1 MRSLTLPLVGFFAL
15 GNFVPLWAADPL
27 VAVMPGD
34 TTFFVNLSSLTKLRG
49 AKDHPLM
56 KSLRSGEMGKVLEPM
71 LEKLAGEADAQTE
84 ALLKEETGL
93 TAEELM
99 TKFPGGAAAS
109 VKLSFKKLME
119 DGGAGNPDVGLT
131 LVADFAGDEE
141 LMAKMLN
148 AFDKLEETSSD
159 AKKKAEENTG
169 DEDEDEDEDEADDRR
184 PEANWPA
191 DYEETIT
198 EAGGAKIHEW
208 TVKDPDKMSGDNMSW
223 GVAHG
228 KAMLSIGDSDLKEV
242 AGRLA
247 TPSDP
252 GSLAATAAWKTVPD
266 ADRDADVLMGFNLEY
281 LLGEVQEGLRVQM
294 EKGQL
299 NTGGLPINPLQAW
312 VGAGLDQF
320 RMAYVSTTLEPE
332 DASMHMGLTYQE
344 KPALLKIYAA
354 KGPGTPP
361 EFVPADVQQISWGTM
376 DWGAMFDNIKE
387 LATAV
392 SPMAAG
398 GMDLGMTEL
407 KKNIGV
413 DLRADILGQ
422 MGDDLWSVSH
432 TEPGST
438 EAPDGEKE
446 QEEDD
451 ADEDEVPLGLS
462 ALALTQGQSQVMGI
476 ALRDAKAFN
485 LSLTS
490 MINTLAPGEALFE
503 DRDFMGV
510 KIHQVKGTPPN
521 MSVAWLIHRDTLIFS
536 IGKPEL
542 LEKVLGGM
550 EKKPGNPLIAE
561 PHVKAAFAKLP
572 EGGVSS
578 GYLNAGQMMDVIL
591 GTLKSVLEDQM
602 EGEAAEIM
610 KTLPDKLD
618 LPWYV
623 VTRIYLGDQAAD
635 VRLRLSAKP

>member
-1 MRSLTLPLVGFFAL
+1 MRPLTLPLVGLFAL
-15 GNFVPLWAADPL
+15 GNFMPLWAADPL
-27 VAVMPGD
+27 VAVMPED

-56 KSLRSGEMGKVLEPM
+56 KSLRSGELGKVLEPM

-99 TKFPGGAAAS
+99 TKFPGAAAAS
-109 VKLSFKKLME
+109 VKLSFKKLLE
-119 DGGAGNPDVGLT
+119 DGAGGNPDVGLT

-148 AFDKLEETSSD
+148 AFDKFEEKSSA
-159 AKKKAEENTG
+159 AKKKAAENEEDK
-169 DEDEDEDEDEADDRR
+169 DEDEDEDEPDDSR

-198 EAGGAKIHEW
+198 EADGVKIHEW
-208 TVKDPDKMSGDNMSW
+208 TVKDPDKMGGDNMSW
-223 GVAHG
+223 SVAHG

-247 TPSDP
+247 KPSDP
-252 GSLAATAAWKTVPD
+252 GSLAATGAWKTVPE
-266 ADRDADVLMGFNLEY
+266 ADRDADVLMGFNLEH

-294 EKGQL
+294 EKGKL

-320 RMAYVSTTLEPE
+320 RMAFVSTTLETE
-332 DASMHMGLTYQE
+332 DASMHMGLTYAE

-361 EFVPADVQQISWGTM
+361 DFVPADVQQISWGTM

-398 GMDLGMTEL
+398 GMDMGMAEL
-407 KKNIGV
+407 KKKIGV

-432 TEPGST
+432 TDPG
-438 EAPDGEKE
+438 AAQDPDGEKE
-446 QEEDD
+446 E
-451 ADEDEVPLGLS
+451 DEDEVPLGLS
-462 ALALTQGQSQVMGI
+462 ALALTQGQAQVAGI

-490 MINTLAPGEALFE
+490 MINTLAPGQALFE

-510 KIHQVKGTPPN
+510 KIHQIKGTPPN

-536 IGKPEL
+536 IGKSEL

-550 EKKPGNPLIAE
+550 EKKPANPLIAE

-591 GTLKSVLEDQM
+591 GALKPVLEAQA
-602 EGEAAEIM
+602 EGEAAEII
-610 KTLPDKLD
+610 KGLPDKLD

-623 VTRIYLGDQAAD
+623 VTRTYLGDQAAD

>member
-1 MRSLTLPLVGFFAL
+1 MRPLSLPLLGILTFSSLSPVLAAEPLAAILPDNSKVFF
-15 GNFVPLWAADPL
+15 NVS
-27 VAVMPGD
+27 
-34 TTFFVNLSSLTKLRG
+34 NLSKLRE
-49 AKDHPLM
+49 AKGHPLL
-56 KSLRSGEMGKVLEPM
+56 KALTNGELGKALKPVM
-71 LEKLAGEADAQTE
+71 DKLAGEVDGKTAAI
-84 ALLKEETGL
+84 LKEETGL
-93 TAEELM
+93 TMEEILA
-99 TKFPGGAAAS
+99 KFPGAAAAAVS
-109 VKLSFKKLME
+109 VSLEKLEEMSGSELPGF
-119 DGGAGNPDVGLT
+119 GAS
-131 LVADFAGDEE
+131 LVLDYTGDEE
-141 LMAKMLN
+141 LMKKILTAGDKIQRPESDKAKE
-148 AFDKLEETSSD
+148 KEEVKANED
-159 AKKKAEENTG
+159 EKEDAEEPLKPV
-169 DEDEDEDEDEADDRR
+169 AVW
-184 PEANWPA
+184 PE

-198 EAGGAKIHEW
+198 EVEGVKVYEW
-208 TVKDPDKMSGDNMSW
+208 TV
-223 GVAHG
+223 
-228 KAMLSIGDSDLKEV
+228 SDLKKTRGEALAWSV
-242 AGRLA
+242 GKGKAAFTVGKTDLKDIVTRLVKA
-247 TPSDP
+247 SSE
-252 GSLAATAAWKTVPD
+252 GSLGTTAAWKSMPSSIQD
-266 ADRDADVLMGFNLEY
+266 SDVLSGVNLES
-281 LLGEVQEGLRVQM
+281 LLGEVQEGLRIKM
-294 EKGQL
+294 EQGKL

-332 DASMHMGLTYQE
+332 DASMHMGLTYEE

-361 EFVPADVQQISWGTM
+361 DFVPADVQQISWGTM

-398 GMDLGMTEL
+398 GMDMGMTEL
-407 KKNIGV
+407 KKKIGV

-432 TEPGST
+432 TDPGAAQ
-438 EAPDGEKE
+438 EPDGEKE
-446 QEEDD
+446 EDEDD
-451 ADEDEVPLGLS
+451 VPLGLS
-462 ALALTQGQSQVMGI
+462 ALALTQGQAQVVGI

-490 MINTLAPGEALFE
+490 MINTLAPGQALFE

-510 KIHQVKGTPPN
+510 KIHQIKGTPPN

-536 IGKPEL
+536 IGKSEL

-591 GTLKSVLEDQM
+591 GALKPVLQDQM

-610 KTLPDKLD
+610 KALPDKLD

-623 VTRIYLGDQAAD
+623 VTRTYLGDQAAD

>member
-1 MRSLTLPLVGFFAL
+1 MRSLTLPLAGLFAL

-27 VAVMPGD
+27 VAVMPED
-34 TTFFVNLSSLTKLRG
+34 TTFFVNFSSLTKLRE

-56 KSLRSGEMGKVLEPM
+56 KSLRGGELGKVLEPM
-71 LEKLAGEADAQTE
+71 LEKLEGEADAQTE

-93 TAEELM
+93 DAKELM

-109 VKLSFKKLME
+109 VTLSFKKLLE
-119 DGGAGNPDVGLT
+119 DGGSGNPDVGLT

-148 AFDKLEETSSD
+148 AFDKFEEKSSA
-159 AKKKAEENTG
+159 AKKKAAEN
-169 DEDEDEDEDEADDRR
+169 EDDKDEDEAKDEPDDSR

-208 TVKDPDKMSGDNMSW
+208 TVKDPDKMGGDNMSW
-223 GVAHG
+223 SVAHG

-242 AGRLA
+242 AERLA
-247 TPSDP
+247 RPSDT
-252 GSLAATAAWKTVPD
+252 GSLAATGAWKTLPET
-266 ADRDADVLMGFNLEY
+266 DREADVLVGFNLEGM
-281 LLGEVQEGLRVQM
+281 LGEVQEGLRVQM
-294 EKGQL
+294 EKGKL

-320 RMAYVSTTLEPE
+320 RMAFVSTTLEPE
-332 DASMHMGLTYQE
+332 DAAMHMGLTYAE

-354 KGPGTPP
+354 KGPGIPP
-361 EFVPADVQQISWGTM
+361 DFVPADVQQISWGTM

-398 GMDLGMTEL
+398 GMDMGLTEL
-407 KKNIGV
+407 KKKIGV

-432 TEPGST
+432 TDP
-438 EAPDGEKE
+438 AAAIDPDAKK
-446 QEEDD
+446 
-451 ADEDEVPLGLS
+451 EDEEEESPLGLS
-462 ALALTQGQSQVMGI
+462 TLALTKGQAQVMGI
-476 ALRDAKAFN
+476 TLRDAKAFN
-485 LSLTS
+485 LSLKS
-490 MINTLAPGEALFE
+490 MINTLAPGQALFE

-510 KIHQVKGTPPN
+510 KIHQIKGTPPN

-536 IGKPEL
+536 IGKSEL

-550 EKKPGNPLIAE
+550 EKKPANPLIAE
-561 PHVKAAFAKLP
+561 SHLKAAFAKLP

-578 GYLNAGQMMDVIL
+578 GYLNAGQMLDVIL
-591 GTLKSVLEDQM
+591 GALKPMLEAQM
-602 EGEAAEIM
+602 EGEAAEII
-610 KTLPDKLD
+610 KGLPDKLD
-618 LPWYV
+618 LPWYI
-623 VTRIYLGDQAAD
+623 VTRTYLGDQSAD

>member
-1 MRSLTLPLVGFFAL
+1 M
-15 GNFVPLWAADPL
+15 
-27 VAVMPGD
+27 AVW
-34 TTFFVNLSSLTKLRG
+34 
-49 AKDHPLM
+49 
-56 KSLRSGEMGKVLEPM
+56 
-71 LEKLAGEADAQTE
+71 
-84 ALLKEETGL
+84 
-93 TAEELM
+93 
-99 TKFPGGAAAS
+99 
-109 VKLSFKKLME
+109 
-119 DGGAGNPDVGLT
+119 
-131 LVADFAGDEE
+131 
-141 LMAKMLN
+141 
-148 AFDKLEETSSD
+148 
-159 AKKKAEENTG
+159 
-169 DEDEDEDEDEADDRR
+169 
-184 PEANWPA
+184 PE

-198 EAGGAKIHEW
+198 EVEGVKVYEW
-208 TVKDPDKMSGDNMSW
+208 TV
-223 GVAHG
+223 
-228 KAMLSIGDSDLKEV
+228 SDLKKTRGEALAWSV
-242 AGRLA
+242 GKGKAAFTVGKTDLKDIVTRLVKA
-247 TPSDP
+247 SSE
-252 GSLAATAAWKTVPD
+252 GSLGTTAAWKSMPSSIQD
-266 ADRDADVLMGFNLEY
+266 SDVLSGVNLES
-281 LLGEVQEGLRVQM
+281 LLGEVQEGLRIKM
-294 EKGQL
+294 EQGKL

-320 RMAYVSTTLEPE
+320 RMAFISTTLEPE
-332 DASMHMGLTYQE
+332 DASMHMGLTYAE

-361 EFVPADVQQISWGTM
+361 DFVPADVQQISWGTM
-376 DWGAMFDNIKE
+376 DWGAMFDSIKE

-398 GMDLGMTEL
+398 GMDMGLTEL
-407 KKNIGV
+407 KKKIGV

-422 MGDDLWSVSH
+422 MGDDLWSVAH
-432 TEPGST
+432 TDPV
-438 EAPDGEKE
+438 AANDPDGEKE
-446 QEEDD
+446 D
-451 ADEDEVPLGLS
+451 ADDEVPLALS
-462 ALALTQGQSQVMGI
+462 ALAFTEGQAQVVGI

-490 MINTLAPGEALFE
+490 MINTLAPGRALFE

-550 EKKPGNPLIAE
+550 EKKPANPLIAE

-591 GTLKSVLEDQM
+591 GALKPVLEEQL
-602 EGEAAEIM
+602 EGEAAEII
-610 KTLPDKLD
+610 KGLPDKLD

-623 VTRIYLGDQAAD
+623 VTRTYLGDQAAD